1 MDGLNQN
8 FQSRV
13 VIDTLTQDWHSSP
26 CSGVRRIYLE
36 RDNYSEFAKASS
48 IVEYEA
54 DSSFQTHTHENGEE
68 FLVLS
73 GTFSDENGDYPSGTY
88 VRNPH
93 GSSHSPF
100 SKTGCKILVKLRQ
113 FDKNDKSRIVIRE
126 DDYKWLPG
134 ICQGLTVMPLHSYQS
149 EHSALVKW
157 EPHTKFSNH
166 SHWGGEEIYILRGTL
181 FDEFGVYKKGTWIRS
196 PHMSSHNPYTTND
209 GALIFVKTGH
219 IHE

>member
-26 CSGVRRIYLE
+26 SSGVKRIYLE

-54 DSSFQTHTHENGEE
+54 DSSFQSHTHENGEE

-93 GSSHSPF
+93 GTSHSPF
-100 SKTGCKILVKLRQ
+100 SKTVELELE
-113 FDKNDKSRIVIRE
+113 S
-126 DDYKWLPG
+126 LPIALNTSCIAG
-134 ICQGLTVMPLHSYQS
+134 ASPMT
-149 EHSALVKW
+149 SA
-157 EPHTKFSNH
+157 
-166 SHWGGEEIYILRGTL
+166 
-181 FDEFGVYKKGTWIRS
+181 
-196 PHMSSHNPYTTND
+196 
-209 GALIFVKTGH
+209 
-219 IHE
+219 

>member
-13 VIDTLTQDWHSSP
+13 VIDTLIQDWHNSP
-26 CSGVRRIYLE
+26 SSGVRRIYLE

-54 DSSFQTHTHENGEE
+54 DSSFQSHTHENGEE

-113 FDKNDKSRIVIRE
+113 FDKNDK
-126 DDYKWLPG
+126 
-134 ICQGLTVMPLHSYQS
+134 
-149 EHSALVKW
+149 
-157 EPHTKFSNH
+157 NH
-166 SHWGGEEIYILRGTL
+166 II
-181 FDEFGVYKKGTWIRS
+181 I
-196 PHMSSHNPYTTND
+196 
-209 GALIFVKTGH
+209 
-219 IHE
+219 